1 MNRNF
6 VARIIFWFTF
16 FPRLHL
22 QDHDPLSHRLDI
34 LMGNI
39 QHELQTLND
48 QNSSDPGVN
57 DNAPVPTIPSRTGES
72 DPTNEITPAL
82 DNFDHP
88 EKTCKDFDN
97 QSFQQLKNEF
107 LSSTFDSQKFKEKN
121 NPKPKLGEHFFFSE
135 SEETEMKKKIASSG
149 DRSSADLM
157 KDNSNLQTVLG
168 EQTFNALQTHNRLRS
183 LHNLWFLST
192 LPRAQ
197 AEMYL
202 ELVRPTHYLC
212 YLQNLHTIYNIY
224 TLTTHYLHTNYTLF
238 IYTLSSHY
246 LNNIYTSIYY
256 LNTIDYLH
264 TIYTLPR

>member
-57 DNAPVPTIPSRTGES
+57 VRIENAPPVPTLPSRREEA
-72 DPTNEITPAL
+72 DPTNEISTQEL

-97 QSFQQLKNEF
+97 QSFQQLKNQF
-107 LSSTFDSQKFKEKN
+107 LSSTFDNEKFKEKN

-197 AEMYL
+197 ADMYL
-202 ELVRPTHYLC
+202 ELVRPTHYL
-212 YLQNLHTIYNIY
+212 Q
-224 TLTTHYLHTNYTLF
+224 
-238 IYTLSSHY
+238 
-246 LNNIYTSIYY
+246 
-256 LNTIDYLH
+256 YLH
-264 TIYTLPR
+264 TIYTQ